1 MEDSIGY
8 KQFFRCSPARRPPL
22 LSAFSPSPSLCCESA
37 IMYVS
42 SIPPS
47 HRMFNSVR
55 SIVGGRVAPGANCAR
70 RQATLSRQADHSKR
84 VAYLAAAR
92 PDARLPPQQLR
103 GFHRIEVEGRGR
115 FSLIAMSR
123 RSRPKRAYF
132 GRRLPPCRLE
142 GSGVTIPIL
151 ILYPHSRCNC
161 RCLRILLRQRSNLFE
176 SHWSNQ
182 WLTNFSHAERRGGS

>member
-1 MEDSIGY
+1 
-8 KQFFRCSPARRPPL
+8 
-22 LSAFSPSPSLCCESA
+22 
-37 IMYVS
+37 MYVS

-47 HRMFNSVR
+47 RRMFNSVR

-151 ILYPHSRCNC
+151 IPAQPVQLPLPEDFTPATVKP
-161 RCLRILLRQRSNLFE
+161 LRVSLVEPVAYQFQSC
-176 SHWSNQ
+176 
-182 WLTNFSHAERRGGS
+182 